1 MLLVVELH
9 FVVIVCVVRGGRGL
23 GFLNF
28 IDADLRGTRKFNG
41 IVKWDLGF
49 FIGQLMMLHLDDPH
63 PTLSM

>member
-9 FVVIVCVVRGGRGL
+9 FVVIVCVVRGGRRL

-49 FIGQLMMLHLDDPH
+49 L
-63 PTLSM
+63 